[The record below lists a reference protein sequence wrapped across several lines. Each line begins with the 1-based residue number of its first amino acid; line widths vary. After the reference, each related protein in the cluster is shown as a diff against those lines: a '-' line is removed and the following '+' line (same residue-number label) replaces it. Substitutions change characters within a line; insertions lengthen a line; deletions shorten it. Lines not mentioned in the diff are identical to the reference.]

1 MRDPYEVLG
10 VQRNASAA
18 AIKSAYR
25 KLAKKHHPDNNKNDP
40 KAAARFAE
48 LNSANEILGDE
59 AKRKQFDR
67 GEIDAEGKPRFQGFP
82 GGGAGPRGAGG
93 AGFEQFHFRTGG
105 GPGGFGGA
113 GGGAAF
119 EDILNSMFAGAGA
132 GAARGARGGR
142 GRSQTFEF
150 DGGGFGAP
158 DLDLSVA
165 MTVSLEEA
173 MNGGQKRVRLPTGK
187 ELNVKIPAGVTSG
200 QQIRLR
206 GQGETAPGHPPGDLL
221 ITITIAPHPVFKV
234 EGDDLRVE
242 LPITLYEAVLGGK
255 VRVPVLGGAV
265 ELTVPKNTS
274 SGRTFRLKGKGLP
287 KSDGSRGDQ
296 FVTTRIMLPDGNNA
310 ELEALMQ
317 KWRDEHP
324 YNPRSAME

>member
-10 VQRNASAA
+10 VQRGASAA

-48 LNSANEILGDE
+48 INSANEIVGDE
-59 AKRKQFDR
+59 DKRKQFDR

-82 GGGAGPRGAGG
+82 GGGFASGDPRGRAGPG
-93 AGFEQFHFRTGG
+93 GFETYTFRSGG
-105 GPGGFGGA
+105 GPGGM
-113 GGGAAF
+113 GGGGF
-119 EDILNSMFAGAGA
+119 EDILNSMFG
-132 GAARGARGGR
+132 GAARGARAGAG
-142 GRSQTFEF
+142 SPFEF
-150 DGGGFGAP
+150 DTGGVGL

-173 MNGGQKRVRLPTGK
+173 VKGAEKRVRLPTGK

-200 QQIRLR
+200 QQIRLK
-206 GQGETAPGHPPGDLL
+206 GQGETAQGHRPGDLL
-221 ITITIAPHPVFKV
+221 ITVSIAPHPFFKV
-234 EGDDLRVE
+234 DSSDLRVD

-255 VRVPVLGGAV
+255 VRVPTLGSAV
-265 ELTVPKNTS
+265 ELSIPKNTS

-287 KSDGSRGDQ
+287 KAPGTGDLY
-296 FVTTRIMLPDGNNA
+296 VTTRIILPDGNDA

-317 KWRDEHP
+317 KWRDSRP
-324 YNPRSAME
+324 YNPRSDLG

>member
-10 VQRNASAA
+10 VPRGASAA

-40 KAAARFAE
+40 KSAARFSE
-48 LNSANEILGDE
+48 INSANEIIGDE
-59 AKRKQFDR
+59 DKRKQFDR

-82 GGGAGPRGAGG
+82 GGDPRTRGAPG
-93 AGFEQFHFRTGG
+93 GFETHTFRTGG
-105 GPGGFGGA
+105 GL
-113 GGGAAF
+113 GGGGF
-119 EDILNSMFAGAGA
+119 EDILNSMFGGA
-132 GAARGARGGR
+132 AARGARPGAGN
-142 GRSQTFEF
+142 TFEF
-150 DGGGFGAP
+150 DTGGIAL

-173 MNGGQKRVRLPTGK
+173 VKGGEKRVRLPTGK
-187 ELNVKIPAGVTSG
+187 ELNVKIPAGVTAG
-200 QQIRLR
+200 QQIRLK

-221 ITITIAPHPVFKV
+221 ITVSIAPHPFFKV
-234 EGDDLRVE
+234 DGSDLRVD

-255 VRVPVLGGAV
+255 VRVPTLGGAV
-265 ELTVPKNTS
+265 ELSIPKNTS

-287 KSDGSRGDQ
+287 KAAGSAGDL
-296 FVTTRIMLPDGNNA
+296 FVTTRIMLPDGNDA

-317 KWRDEHP
+317 KWRDGHP
-324 YNPRSAME
+324 YNPRSDLG